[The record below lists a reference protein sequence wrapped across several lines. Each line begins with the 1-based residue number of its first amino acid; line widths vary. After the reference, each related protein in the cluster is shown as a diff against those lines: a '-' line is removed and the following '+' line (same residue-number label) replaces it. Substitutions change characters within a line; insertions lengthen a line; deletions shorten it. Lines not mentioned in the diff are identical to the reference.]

1 MKILQLKKYYKPR
14 TKIKIVDRK
23 RLAFTGTINNIPR
36 VMNVIRI
43 KDINLYIN
51 SENEMEVEVLI

>member
-14 TKIKIVDRK
+14 TKIKIVDSK
-23 RLAFTGTINNIPR
+23 GLAFTGTINNIPR
-36 VMNVIRI
+36 VMNVIKI